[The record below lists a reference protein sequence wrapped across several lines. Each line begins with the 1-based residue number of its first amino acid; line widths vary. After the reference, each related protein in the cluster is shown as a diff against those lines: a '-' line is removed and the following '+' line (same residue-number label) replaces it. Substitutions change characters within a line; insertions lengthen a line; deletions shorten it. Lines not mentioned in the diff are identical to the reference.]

1 MTVRTA
7 TGWKW
12 ILAAAVAAA
21 AACGGGT
28 SGSNPPGDGSGSGSG
43 VKDAR
48 PIDAAPLQD
57 FGCGGNTA
65 CDTAHV
71 CCVTPGSSI
80 SFACT
85 APASCPAND
94 QITCD
99 GPDECGG
106 GTPVCCGVDVPDG
119 TGNYPQ
125 CGVRSLSTTC
135 TTENAC
141 QTNLGQSC
149 SETSKVQ
156 ICHVSSE
163 CHDPQNPECC
173 TFSSGGASI
182 SFCIDSTTASLA
194 GATCH

>member
-65 CDTAHV
+65 CDTA
-71 CCVTPGSSI
+71 
-80 SFACT
+80 
-85 APASCPAND
+85 PASCPASD

-106 GTPVCCGVDVPDG
+106 GTPVCCGVDMPDG

-149 SETSKVQ
+149 NATSRVQ

-163 CHDPQNPECC
+163 CHDPQ
-173 TFSSGGASI
+173 
-182 SFCIDSTTASLA
+182 
-194 GATCH
+194 